1 MIEAY
6 IENMGELE
14 AKQALFGLITA
25 DEEQL
30 IKWQLMAQI
39 SAEFGEAG
47 EITGSS
53 MVKASPA
60 VGKKTSVMT
69 QLKAMITKAL
79 PSRDVWQYNKVR
91 AYFQQAQQR
100 LSILFQLLP
109 YLPPE
114 QAHALSYQI
123 LKRYDGILKRVDDS
137 GGFRH
142 LLEREIEDAFARCVK
157 AFELA
162 CTNQS
167 AIHITTLQHGV
178 RCL

>member
-1 MIEAY
+1 
-6 IENMGELE
+6 
-14 AKQALFGLITA
+14 
-25 DEEQL
+25 
-30 IKWQLMAQI
+30 MAQI
-39 SAEFGEAG
+39 SSEFGEAG

-60 VGKKTSVMT
+60 VGKKPSVMT

-91 AYFQQAQQR
+91 AYFQQAQRR

-142 LLEREIEDAFARCVK
+142 VLEREIEDAFARCVK
-157 AFELA
+157 RLNWPAQTKAQYILQLYSTELHVYEFKDIPG
-162 CTNQS
+162 QFLMFL
-167 AIHITTLQHGV
+167 ITKSLSMG
-178 RCL
+178 R